1 MKMML
6 GWGAAWAAQHS
17 SASVTSLIIKRRAG
31 FFKRVQ
37 HLFNAGF
44 ILKRTK

>member
-17 SASVTSLIIKRRAG
+17 SASVTSLIIKLELD
-31 FFKRVQ
+31 FSNVSSTCKLLV
-37 HLFNAGF
+37 LY
-44 ILKRTK
+44 